1 MKGLKFQKRIASSL
15 LKGSRKRVKFD
26 SGRLEE
32 IKESI
37 TRGDIRSLVGSGAIA
52 LNQKKG
58 VSRARAKLRQIQK
71 TKGLR
76 KGPGKR
82 KGKATARTPRKEN
95 WIKKIRSQRNFIGEL
110 KKSGL
115 ISSKTY
121 RDVYS
126 KSKGGFFRSKR
137 HIKLYLNENKLFL
150 EK

>member
-15 LKGSRKRVKFD
+15 LKGSKKRIKFD
-26 SGRLEE
+26 SDRLEE
-32 IKESI
+32 IKEAI
-37 TRGDIRSLVGSGAIA
+37 TRGDVRPLIGSNAIA
-52 LNQKKG
+52 LDQKKG
-58 VSRARAKLRQIQK
+58 VSRARAKLRQKQK
-71 TKGLR
+71 TKGQR

-82 KGKATARTPRKEN
+82 KGKATARTPRKET

-110 KKSGL
+110 KKNGL
-115 ISSKTY
+115 ITNKTY
-121 RDVYS
+121 RDIYS